1 MDILRMM
8 LVDRLSRGDVKIV
21 LDRETVEQINWDCF
35 SALSRI
41 RALLADNSM
50 DDPECFE
57 RIERI
62 VCEMESLGLD
72 CGGRHDYG

>member
-1 MDILRMM
+1 MEILRMM
-8 LVDRLSRGDVKIV
+8 LVERLSRGEMHIV
-21 LDRETVEQINWDCF
+21 LDQETVKRLENDCVA
-35 SALSRI
+35 ALARI
-41 RALLADNSM
+41 RAVLADDSL

-72 CGGRHDYG
+72 CGTRHDFG

>member
-1 MDILRMM
+1 MH
-8 LVDRLSRGDVKIV
+8 IV
-21 LDRETVEQINWDCF
+21 LDQETVKRLENDCVA
-35 SALSRI
+35 ALARI
-41 RALLADNSM
+41 RAVLADDSL

-72 CGGRHDYG
+72 CGTRHDFG